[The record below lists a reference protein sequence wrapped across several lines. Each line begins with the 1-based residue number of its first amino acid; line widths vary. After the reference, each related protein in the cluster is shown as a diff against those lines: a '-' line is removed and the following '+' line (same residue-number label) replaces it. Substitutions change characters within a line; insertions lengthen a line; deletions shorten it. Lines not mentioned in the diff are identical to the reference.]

1 MSHDSAEHDGHECE
15 EHETPWERVQSALA
29 LVRFDA
35 LHSVSYE
42 YEALERL
49 HKLVGGYVSPA
60 DARKPLTERTWQGW
74 ASTVLGVGWR
84 TMLMRPR
91 GQLTDPSERLTMVD
105 WRTIPLQG
113 YEAFVCKQDVATSG
127 PTTHCPRRGACVA
140 KSSICNFASGSQCA
154 IARTTTKPKVC
165 VPPIRKR
172 ANTVD
177 DVFCRV

>member
-113 YEAFVCKQDVATSG
+113 YEALDAYRIRLQAGSG
-127 PTTHCPRRGACVA
+127 NKWTDYALPTTWSLRGEIEYLQFCLRQPVCDSADDDETKGV
-140 KSSICNFASGSQCA
+140 CA
-154 IARTTTKPKVC
+154 TH
-165 VPPIRKR
+165 
-172 ANTVD
+172 
-177 DVFCRV
+177 